1 MKTVMLVFGTRPE
14 AIKMAPLVKE
24 LINHSYLS
32 PCVCLTAQHR
42 SMLDQVMDF
51 FELNADYDLDLMRP
65 NQSLIK
71 LAGKAL
77 EGLSDVINE
86 VEPAAILV
94 QGDTTSTLCGA
105 LAGFYSRVP
114 VGHVEAGLRTGDI
127 YSPYPEEMN
136 RLLST
141 RLAKWHFAPTETNKA
156 NLINEG
162 VGQEDIFVTGNTV
175 IDALFW
181 ARDKQKDSVGFGK
194 DQIRPYILITGHRR
208 ESFGTGFESIC
219 KAISTLAKHC
229 PDYDFIYPMHLN
241 PNVREPVNRI
251 LGNLSNVRLIEP
263 LSYPEFV
270 SLMSDAYFIL
280 TDSGGVQEEAPSL
293 GKPVLVMRETTE
305 RKEGLGGGVC
315 LVGTNAEIIVNEGL
329 KLIKDKKHYQI
340 MSEAQ
345 NPYGD
350 GLAAKKIIEVLS
362 RDLVAI

>member
-1 MKTVMLVFGTRPE
+1 VKTVMLIFGTRPE

-162 VGQEDIFVTGNTV
+162 VDQNDVFVTGNTV

-181 ARDKQKDSVGFGK
+181 ARNKQEGSMGFSS
-194 DQIRPYILITGHRR
+194 DQVRPYILITGHRR
-208 ESFGTGFESIC
+208 ESFGVGFESIC
-219 KAISTLAKHC
+219 KAISILAKDC

-251 LGNLSNVRLIEP
+251 LGGISNVRLIEP
-263 LSYPEFV
+263 LSYPDFV
-270 SLMSDAYFIL
+270 SLMNGSYFIL

-305 RKEGLGGGVC
+305 RNEALNGGVR
-315 LVGTNAEIIVNEGL
+315 LVGTDTEMIANEGL
-329 KLIKDKKHYQI
+329 KLIKDKKHYQF

-350 GLAAKKIIEVLS
+350 GFAAKKIIEVLS
-362 RDLVAI
+362 RDLVDM